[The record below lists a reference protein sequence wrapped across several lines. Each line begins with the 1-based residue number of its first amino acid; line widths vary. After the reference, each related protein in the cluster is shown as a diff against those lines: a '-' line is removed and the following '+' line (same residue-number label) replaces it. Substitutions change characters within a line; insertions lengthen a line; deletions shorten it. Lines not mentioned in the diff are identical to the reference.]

1 MDTSTRPLSRFSQ
14 KLARGF
20 TLIELLVVIAIIGI
34 LASIIIANLSTA
46 QAKAR
51 DARRLEDVDAIKK
64 ALALYSSDHG
74 GYPLSVSTTTLT
86 GVDAVSTELISAG
99 TLPGMPRDP
108 KDPTYTYT
116 YSTNATANTFM
127 IAFCLETSSVRN
139 YAQGCGNYV
148 SL

>member
-1 MDTSTRPLSRFSQ
+1 MHTSAPAFSRSSQ
-14 KLARGF
+14 KRARGF

-86 GVDAVSTELISAG
+86 GSDAVSTALIGAG
-99 TLPGMPRDP
+99 ALPGMPRDP

-116 YSTNATANTFM
+116 YSSNATANTFM
-127 IAFCLETSSVRN
+127 VAFCLETSSVRN
-139 YAQGCGNYV
+139 YAQGCGNYIT
-148 SL
+148 L